1 MHEGTVLMKQDGNLP
16 MDEIVVA
23 DIAGAQARIYATQA
37 ARDGGIAALGFV
49 QEHGYFTLPVGED
62 DARISLITRLIALRA
77 VFCAGW
83 GWSPAELLDHYRQ
96 SGHVTGR
103 FRVIAWTGPGQY
115 RITER

>member
-1 MHEGTVLMKQDGNLP
+1 MTENRNLP

-23 DIAGAQARIYATQA
+23 DIAGAQARIHATDA
-37 ARDGGIAALGFV
+37 ARSGAVAALGFV
-49 QEHGYFTLPVGED
+49 QEHGYLTLPLGED
-62 DARISLITRLIALRA
+62 DARISLVIELIALRA

-96 SGHVTGR
+96 SGRLTGR
-103 FRVIAWTGPGQY
+103 FRVIAWSGPGQY